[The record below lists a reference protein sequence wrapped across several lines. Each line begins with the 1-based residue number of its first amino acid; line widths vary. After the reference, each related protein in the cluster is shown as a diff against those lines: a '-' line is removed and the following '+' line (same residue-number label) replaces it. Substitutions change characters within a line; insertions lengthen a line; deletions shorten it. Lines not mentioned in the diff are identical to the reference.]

1 MMQGGGECPDTSKI
15 GAAPAASLPDHGIRL
30 PVSLKSEAGRRVLL
44 ARGRAASD
52 VGFMKERLDSICA
65 QVLRHAVSPYYE
77 TPVPRLVVA
86 TQCAPTSGVAA
97 VYEPVTCLI
106 LQGTKQVVIGDQ
118 VLRYDASSYFVASL
132 DRPAVG
138 RVVEASPDKPYVAAA
153 LRIDRAVLADL
164 IASMDPA
171 GIGHAQPGDLAGFA
185 VASVTEELVE
195 VWAGLLGLLDR
206 PGDVAMLAPMR
217 EREILYRLLQGP
229 LGGQLCA
236 IAQEDSRL
244 SRVRRAILW
253 MHEHYEE
260 MLRTSALAEIA
271 GMSVASFHRHFKAAT
286 AMSPLQFQKTLRLH
300 AARRLLAGGSEAS
313 RAAYSVGYESASQF
327 SREYARAFGLPPSRD
342 AERLRGMVQAGAGV
356 AAA

>member
-1 MMQGGGECPDTSKI
+1 MIKI
-15 GAAPAASLPDHGIRL
+15 GDPPAVALPDHGICLPIPVNRVPGASPRL
-30 PVSLKSEAGRRVLL
+30 AQK
-44 ARGRAASD
+44 RAASD
-52 VGFMKERLDSICA
+52 VGAMRDRLDSICE
-65 QVLRHAVSPYYE
+65 QVRRHALSPYCE

-86 TQCAPTSGVAA
+86 TQCAPTSEIAT

-106 LQGTKQVVIGDQ
+106 LQGTKQVAIGDQ

-132 DRPAVG
+132 DLPAVG
-138 RVVEASPDKPYVAAA
+138 RVVEATPDKPYVAAA
-153 LRIDRAVLADL
+153 LRLDRAALADL

-171 GIGHAQPGDLAGFA
+171 GIGHPPPGDLAGFA

-195 VWAGLLGLLDR
+195 AWAGLLGLLDR
-206 PGDVAMLAPMR
+206 PDDIAMLAPMR

-229 LGGQLCA
+229 LGAQLCA

-253 MHEHYEE
+253 MHEHFDK
-260 MLRTSALAEIA
+260 MLPTATLAEIA

-286 AMSPLQFQKTLRLH
+286 AMSPLQFQKTLRLL

-342 AERLRGMVQAGAGV
+342 AERLRGAAQVE
-356 AAA
+356 AAAAWG

>member
-1 MMQGGGECPDTSKI
+1 MMQGGGDCPDPSKI
-15 GAAPAASLPDHGIRL
+15 GAAPATSLPDHGIRL
-30 PVSLKSEAGRRVLL
+30 PVPLKAKARGWARL
-44 ARGRAASD
+44 ARGRAKAD
-52 VGFMKERLDSICA
+52 VGAMQDRLDSICA

-77 TPVPRLVVA
+77 SPVPRLVVA
-86 TQCAPTSGVAA
+86 TQCAPTSGVAT

-132 DRPAVG
+132 DLPAVG

-153 LRIDRAVLADL
+153 LRIDRSALADL

-171 GIGHAQPGDLAGFA
+171 SIGHTPPGDLAGFA

-195 VWAGLLGLLDR
+195 AWAGLLGLLDR

-229 LGGQLCA
+229 LGHQLCA

-253 MHEHYEE
+253 MHEHFDK
-260 MLRTSALAEIA
+260 MLPTATLAEIA
-271 GMSVASFHRHFKAAT
+271 GMSTASFHRHFKAAT

-300 AARRLLAGGSEAS
+300 AARRLLAGGAEAS

-342 AERLRGMVQAGAGV
+342 AERLRGAAMAV

>member
-1 MMQGGGECPDTSKI
+1 MQD
-15 GAAPAASLPDHGIRL
+15 
-30 PVSLKSEAGRRVLL
+30 
-44 ARGRAASD
+44 
-52 VGFMKERLDSICA
+52 RLDSICA

-86 TQCAPTSGVAA
+86 TQCAPTSGVAT

-118 VLRYDASSYFVASL
+118 MLRYDASSYFVASL
-132 DRPAVG
+132 DLPAVG
-138 RVVEASPDKPYVAAA
+138 RVVEATPDKPYVAAA
-153 LRIDRAVLADL
+153 LRLDRTVLADL

-171 GIGHAQPGDLAGFA
+171 AIGHAPGELAGFA
-185 VASVTEELVE
+185 VALVTEELVE
-195 VWAGLLGLLDR
+195 AWAGLLGLLDR

-260 MLRTSALAEIA
+260 MLRTAALAEIA
-271 GMSVASFHRHFKAAT
+271 GMSIASFHRHFKAAT

-300 AARRLLAGGSEAS
+300 AARRLLASGSEAS

-327 SREYARAFGLPPSRD
+327 SREYARAFGMPPSRD
-342 AERLRGMVQAGAGV
+342 AERLRGMVQVGAGV
-356 AAA
+356 

>member
-1 MMQGGGECPDTSKI
+1 MMQGGGDCPDPSKI
-15 GAAPAASLPDHGIRL
+15 GHAPAASLPDHGICL
-30 PVSLKSEAGRRVLL
+30 PISLKAEARGSARL
-44 ARGRAASD
+44 ARGRAKTD
-52 VGFMKERLDSICA
+52 VGAMQDRLDSICA

-77 TPVPRLVVA
+77 SPVPRLVVA
-86 TQCAPTSGVAA
+86 TQCAPTSGVAT

-106 LQGTKQVVIGDQ
+106 LQGTKQVVIGDA

-132 DRPAVG
+132 DLPAVG
-138 RVVEASPDKPYVAAA
+138 RVVEATADKPYVAAA
-153 LRIDRAVLADL
+153 LRLDRAVLADL

-171 GIGHAQPGDLAGFA
+171 AIGNEAPRGELTGFA
-185 VASVTEELVE
+185 VSAVTPEMLEA
-195 VWAGLLGLLDR
+195 WAGLLALLDQ
-206 PGDVAMLAPMR
+206 PGDIAMLAPMR

-300 AARRLLAGGSEAS
+300 AARRLLASGSEAS

-327 SREYARAFGLPPSRD
+327 SREYARAFGMPPSRD
-342 AERLRGMVQAGAGV
+342 AERLRGLVQVGAAV
-356 AAA
+356 

>member
-1 MMQGGGECPDTSKI
+1 
-15 GAAPAASLPDHGIRL
+15 
-30 PVSLKSEAGRRVLL
+30 
-44 ARGRAASD
+44 
-52 VGFMKERLDSICA
+52 MKERLESICA

-86 TQCAPTSGVAA
+86 TQCAPTSGVAT

-118 VLRYDASSYFVASL
+118 LLRYDASSYFVASL
-132 DRPAVG
+132 DLPAVG

-153 LRIDRAVLADL
+153 LRIDRSALADL

-171 GIGHAQPGDLAGFA
+171 GIGHAPPGDLAGFA

-195 VWAGLLGLLDR
+195 AWAGLLSLLDR
-206 PGDVAMLAPMR
+206 PGDVAMLAPLR

-229 LGGQLCA
+229 LGQQLCA

-253 MHEHYEE
+253 MHEHYDG

-300 AARRLLAGGSEAS
+300 AARRLLASGSEAS

-327 SREYARAFGLPPSRD
+327 SREYARAFGMPPSRD
-342 AERLRGMVQAGAGV
+342 AERLRGAVPV

>member
-1 MMQGGGECPDTSKI
+1 MPNPI
-15 GAAPAASLPDHGIRL
+15 NAAPPARAC
-30 PVSLKSEAGRRVLL
+30 L

-52 VGFMKERLDSICA
+52 VAIMQDRLDSICA

-86 TQCAPTSGVAA
+86 TQCAPTSGVAT

-118 VLRYDASSYFVASL
+118 MLRYDASSYFVASL
-132 DRPAVG
+132 DLPAVG
-138 RVVEASPDKPYVAAA
+138 RVVEATPDKPYVAAA
-153 LRIDRAVLADL
+153 LRLDRTVLADL

-171 GIGHAQPGDLAGFA
+171 AIGHAPGELAGFA
-185 VASVTEELVE
+185 VALVTEELVE
-195 VWAGLLGLLDR
+195 AWAGLLGLLDR

-260 MLRTSALAEIA
+260 MLRTAALAEIA
-271 GMSVASFHRHFKAAT
+271 GMSIASFHRHFKAAT

-300 AARRLLAGGSEAS
+300 AARRLLASGSEAS

-327 SREYARAFGLPPSRD
+327 SREYARAFGMPPSRD
-342 AERLRGMVQAGAGV
+342 AERLRGMVQVGAGV
-356 AAA
+356 

>member
-1 MMQGGGECPDTSKI
+1 MMQGGGDCPDPSKI
-15 GAAPAASLPDHGIRL
+15 GHAPGASLPDHGICL
-30 PVSLKSEAGRRVLL
+30 PISLKAEAHGPARL
-44 ARGRAASD
+44 ARGRAKTD
-52 VGFMKERLDSICA
+52 VGAMQDRLDSICA

-77 TPVPRLVVA
+77 SPVPRLVVA
-86 TQCAPTSGVAA
+86 TQCAPTSGVAT

-106 LQGTKQVVIGDQ
+106 LQGTKQVVIGDA

-132 DRPAVG
+132 DLPAVG
-138 RVVEASPDKPYVAAA
+138 RVVEATADKPYVAAA
-153 LRIDRAVLADL
+153 LRLDRALLADL

-171 GIGHAQPGDLAGFA
+171 AIGHDAPRGELTGFA
-185 VASVTEELVE
+185 VSAVTPEMLEA
-195 VWAGLLGLLDR
+195 WAGLLALLDQ
-206 PGDVAMLAPMR
+206 PGDIAMLAPMR

-300 AARRLLAGGSEAS
+300 AARRLLASGSEAS

-327 SREYARAFGLPPSRD
+327 SREYARAFGMPPSRD
-342 AERLRGMVQAGAGV
+342 AERLRGLVQVGVGAV
-356 AAA
+356 

>member
-1 MMQGGGECPDTSKI
+1 MQD
-15 GAAPAASLPDHGIRL
+15 
-30 PVSLKSEAGRRVLL
+30 
-44 ARGRAASD
+44 
-52 VGFMKERLDSICA
+52 RLDSICA

-86 TQCAPTSGVAA
+86 TQCAPTSGVAT

-132 DRPAVG
+132 DLPAVG
-138 RVVEASPDKPYVAAA
+138 RVVEATADKPYVAAA
-153 LRIDRAVLADL
+153 LRLDRAVLADL

-171 GIGHAQPGDLAGFA
+171 AIGHAASGDLAGFA

-195 VWAGLLGLLDR
+195 AWAGLLGLLDR

-253 MHEHYEE
+253 MHDHFDT
-260 MLRTSALAEIA
+260 LLPTAKLAEIA

-327 SREYARAFGLPPSRD
+327 SREYARAFGMPPSRD
-342 AERLRGMVQAGAGV
+342 AERLRGMVQVGAAV
-356 AAA
+356 

>member
-1 MMQGGGECPDTSKI
+1 MEQGRGE
-15 GAAPAASLPDHGIRL
+15 GPAADKVGRARAVPLPDHGIRL
-30 PVSLKSEAGRRVLL
+30 PDPLKAGRRVAPLL

-52 VGFMKERLDSICA
+52 VGSMKERLDSICA
-65 QVLRHAVSPYYE
+65 QVMQHAVSPYYE
-77 TPVPRLVVA
+77 TPVPRLIIA
-86 TQCAPTSGVAA
+86 TQCAPTNEIAT

-106 LQGTKQVVIGDQ
+106 LQGAKQVMIGDR

-132 DRPAVG
+132 DLPAVG
-138 RVVEASPDKPYVAAA
+138 RVVEATRDRPYVAAA

-164 IASMDPA
+164 IASMDPGA
-171 GIGHAQPGDLAGFA
+171 IGHAPPGDLAGFA
-185 VASVTEELVE
+185 VASVTAELIE
-195 VWAGLLGLLDR
+195 AWAGLLSLLDR

-229 LGGQLCA
+229 LGHQLCA

-253 MHEHYEE
+253 MHEHFDK
-260 MLRTSALAEIA
+260 MLPTATLAEIA
-271 GMSVASFHRHFKAAT
+271 GMSTASFHRHFKAAT

-300 AARRLLAGGSEAS
+300 AARRLLAGGAEAS

-342 AERLRGMVQAGAGV
+342 AERLRGMAMT